1 MKRDDL
7 KTMNLSDEQINQIMT
22 WNGQDI
28 ENAKQNAAADEKARA
43 DRLQTQLDTLTT
55 DLNTARSEAITAKD
69 IKTRLEAAEAKVKA
83 FQRTDAILNA
93 VAAFKPKDPKMLV
106 KLLDDEKITQA
117 EDGTFSGINEQ
128 VEALKASSSYLFSD
142 TPDPRG
148 GNPDSGN
155 GGGAF
160 DMNAF
165 LRS

>member
-7 KTMNLSDEQINQIMT
+7 KNMNLSDEQINQIMT

-55 DLNTARSEAITAKD
+55 DLNIARNEALTAKD

-83 FQRTDAILNA
+83 FQRADAILNA

-117 EDGTFSGINEQ
+117 EDGTYSGINEQ
-128 VEALKASSSYLFSD
+128 VEALKESSSYLFSD

-148 GNPDSGN
+148 GNPDAGSGGKEFN
-155 GGGAF
+155 
-160 DMNAF
+160 MNAF
-165 LRS
+165 LRG